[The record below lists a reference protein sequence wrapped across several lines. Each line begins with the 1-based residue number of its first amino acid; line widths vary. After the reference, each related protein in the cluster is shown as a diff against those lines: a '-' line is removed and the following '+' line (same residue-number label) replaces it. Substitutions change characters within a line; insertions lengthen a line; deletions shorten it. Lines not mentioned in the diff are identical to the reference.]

1 MTVTSTTP
9 NSAAAAQDAGASTA
23 SRLPKQTLGQDEFLK
38 LITVQLAN
46 QDPMKPME
54 DTSFIA
60 QMAQFSSLEQSS
72 QMSRDMAALR
82 SDMGLQSAT
91 ALLGREVTL
100 RTDDGDVTGVVDSVD
115 STTDTVRIGVGGQLY
130 DFSDIV
136 RVAPAS
142 ATPAAA
148 PATASAQPQS

>member
-142 ATPAAA
+142 AAPTPA

>member
-1 MTVTSTTP
+1 MTVNSTTS
-9 NSAAAAQDAGASTA
+9 NSAAATQGADAATA

-82 SDMGLQSAT
+82 SDMSLQSAT

-100 RTDDGDVTGVVDSVD
+100 TTADGDVTGVVDSVD
-115 STTDTVRIGVGGQLY
+115 STTDAVRIGVDGQLY
-130 DFSDIV
+130 SFSDVV
-136 RVAPAS
+136 RVAPA
-142 ATPAAA
+142 TVP
-148 PATASAQPQS
+148 AQPQS

>member
-1 MTVTSTTP
+1 MNVSPTASNT
-9 NSAAAAQDAGASTA
+9 AAPSVDPSTA
-23 SRLPKQTLGQDEFLK
+23 GRLPKQTLGQDDFLK

-72 QMSRDMAALR
+72 QMSRDIAALR

-91 ALLGREVTL
+91 ALLGREVVL
-100 RTDDGDVTGVVDSVD
+100 DSGEGEITGVVESVD
-115 STTDTVRIGVGGQLY
+115 ATTDTLRVSVGGQLY
-130 DFSDIV
+130 PFSSIL
-136 RVAPAS
+136 RVAS
-142 ATPAAA
+142 A
-148 PATASAQPQS
+148 PATAPASDPDTVQPPQS

>member
-1 MTVTSTTP
+1 MTVTSTTSNP
-9 NSAAAAQDAGASTA
+9 ANAAQGADSSTA

-54 DTSFIA
+54 DTAFIA

-72 QMSRDMAALR
+72 QMSRDMSALR
-82 SDMGLQSAT
+82 SDMGMQSAA

-100 RTDDGDVTGVVDSVD
+100 RTDDGDVSGVVESVD
-115 STTDTVRIGVGGQLY
+115 STTDTVRVGVNGQLY
-130 DFSDIV
+130 AFSDVV
-136 RVAPAS
+136 RVAPA
-142 ATPAAA
+142 PAS
-148 PATASAQPQS
+148 TQP

>member
-1 MTVTSTTP
+1 MNVAPAASNAAAPAADSSTT
-9 NSAAAAQDAGASTA
+9 A
-23 SRLPKQTLGQDEFLK
+23 RVPKQTLGQDDFLK

-72 QMSRDMAALR
+72 QMSRDIAALR

-91 ALLGREVTL
+91 ALLGREVVL
-100 RTDDGDVTGVVDSVD
+100 DSEDGEITGVVESVD
-115 STTDTVRIGVGGQLY
+115 ATTDTLRVSVGGQLY
-130 DFSDIV
+130 PFSSIL
-136 RVAPAS
+136 RVAS
-142 ATPAAA
+142 A
-148 PATASAQPQS
+148 PATVPPSDSEPAQTPQP